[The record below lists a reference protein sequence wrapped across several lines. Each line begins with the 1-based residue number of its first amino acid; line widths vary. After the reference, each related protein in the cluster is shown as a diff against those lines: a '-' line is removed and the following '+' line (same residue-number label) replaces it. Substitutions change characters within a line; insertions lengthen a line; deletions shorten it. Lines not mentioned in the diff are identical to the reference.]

1 MAVSTKE
8 IFWNGTKRSL
18 DPTAPSV
25 VPRRPTTPSQ
35 RHTAIIDKS
44 LIWRKGPVSKLTVGL
59 NKTGGRNNQGV
70 ITVRHR
76 GGGAK
81 RRYRLVDF
89 KRVHPND
96 TSTIKGTVERI
107 EYDPNRSA
115 FIALL
120 KHTIESTEGEGAAP
134 SSAAPLSY
142 IICPRGITV
151 GSELVASRARAVD
164 VRPGNTML
172 LRYIPVGT
180 VVHNIELKPGRGG
193 QICRSAGTSA
203 QVLEKDDAKGQSLL
217 RLQSKEQRY
226 VRTSCLATVGEVSNP
241 EFKNQKLGK
250 AGRSR
255 WMGRRPSVRGVAMN
269 PIDHPHGGGEG
280 KTHHGGPPR
289 TPWGK
294 LTKGLKTVRKDRP
307 WIRLPRWKA
316 RRDK

>member
-1 MAVSTKE
+1 MAVSMKE
-8 IFWNGTKRSL
+8 VFWNGTKRSL

-89 KRVHPND
+89 KRVHAND
-96 TSTIKGTVERI
+96 TSTVKGTVERI

-120 KHTIESTEGEGAAP
+120 KHTVEAADGAPP
-134 SSAAPLSY
+134 SAAAPLSY

-151 GSELVASRARAVD
+151 GMELVASRTRAVD

-180 VVHNIELKPGRGG
+180 VIHNIELKPGR
-193 QICRSAGTSA
+193 CAA
-203 QVLEKDDAKGQSLL
+203 LL
-217 RLQSKEQRY
+217 R
-226 VRTSCLATVGEVSNP
+226 
-241 EFKNQKLGK
+241 
-250 AGRSR
+250 GR
-255 WMGRRPSVRGVAMN
+255 
-269 PIDHPHGGGEG
+269 
-280 KTHHGGPPR
+280 
-289 TPWGK
+289 
-294 LTKGLKTVRKDRP
+294 
-307 WIRLPRWKA
+307 
-316 RRDK
+316 

>member
-1 MAVSTKE
+1 MAVRLRSCAARHLDSTVSQVYHKYLSASMPGLSDRGALLSSARGFSVSNAASLRGKQGAIARHCYSTLNVPQMYSAHVDGRRSMAVSTKE
-8 IFWNGTKRSL
+8 VFWNGTKRSL

-96 TSTIKGTVERI
+96 PSTIKGTVERI

-120 KHTIESTEGEGAAP
+120 KHTIESTDGAP

-151 GSELVASRARAVD
+151 GSELVASRTCAVD

-180 VVHNIELKPGRGG
+180 VVHNIELKPGR
-193 QICRSAGTSA
+193 
-203 QVLEKDDAKGQSLL
+203 
-217 RLQSKEQRY
+217 
-226 VRTSCLATVGEVSNP
+226 
-241 EFKNQKLGK
+241 
-250 AGRSR
+250 
-255 WMGRRPSVRGVAMN
+255 
-269 PIDHPHGGGEG
+269 
-280 KTHHGGPPR
+280 
-289 TPWGK
+289 
-294 LTKGLKTVRKDRP
+294 
-307 WIRLPRWKA
+307 
-316 RRDK
+316 

>member
-1 MAVSTKE
+1 MSVSTKE
-8 IFWNGTKRSL
+8 VFWNGTKRSL

-44 LIWRKGPVSKLTVGL
+44 LLWRKGPVSKLTVGL
-59 NKTGGRNNQGV
+59 RKSGGRNNQGV

-76 GGGAK
+76 GGGNK

-89 KRVHPND
+89 KRVP
-96 TSTIKGTVERI
+96 ILEEGVIRGTVERI

-120 KHTIESTEGEGAAP
+120 KHQAEGADQ
-134 SSAAPLSY
+134 SATAPLSY
-142 IICPRGITV
+142 ILCPRGITV
-151 GSELVASRARAVD
+151 GTQVQASRARAVD
-164 VRPGNTML
+164 VRPGNTMP
-172 LRYIPVGT
+172 LRFIPVGT
-180 VVHNIELKPGRGG
+180 VVHNIELLPGRGG
-193 QICRSAGTSA
+193 QMCRSAGTSA
-203 QVLEKDDAKGQSLL
+203 QVLETDDGKGMSLL

-226 VRTSCLATVGEVSNP
+226 VRASCLATVGEVSNP

-269 PIDHPHGGGEG
+269 PVDHPHGGGEG

-294 LTKGLKTVRKDRP
+294 LTKGFKTVRKDRP